1 MTFGGALD
9 SKVYNGDFCE
19 FHLGVCT
26 FIWQSISSAASGT
39 SLSFFPLL
47 SVGEMKNIIY
57 TMWPWVCFMFRT
69 QWRKR
74 CVWGNLSRNLT
85 SVAMTRMPS
94 ISRLLFICRRKP
106 GIGIGKPIY
115 AFFNIYI
122 FVFEEDGR
130 ALHLAALRVPWVH
143 CCHAGE
149 SQCLA
154 VSSLA
159 SFSVRYSISEDMY
172 MVAYV
177 HNLDINT

>member
-1 MTFGGALD
+1 MTFSGALD

-19 FHLGVCT
+19 FRLGVCT
-26 FIWQSISSAASGT
+26 FVWQSISLAASGT
-39 SLSFFPLL
+39 SLSYFPLL
-47 SVGEMKNIIY
+47 SVGEMKNIIH

-69 QWRKR
+69 QWRKS
-74 CVWGNLSRNLT
+74 CVWGNLSRNFT

-94 ISRLLFICRRKP
+94 ISLLLFICRRKP

-122 FVFEEDGR
+122 FVFEGDGSP
-130 ALHLAALRVPWVH
+130 LHLAPLRVPWVY
-143 CCHAGE
+143 CCHAAE
-149 SQCLA
+149 SQCLV

-159 SFSVRYSISEDMY
+159 SFTARYSISEDMY